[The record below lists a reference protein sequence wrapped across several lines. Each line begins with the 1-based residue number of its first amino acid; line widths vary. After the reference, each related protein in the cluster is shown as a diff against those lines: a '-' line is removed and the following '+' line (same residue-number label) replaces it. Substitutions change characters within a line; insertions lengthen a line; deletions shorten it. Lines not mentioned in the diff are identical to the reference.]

1 MKSATFSGGIH
12 PPERKEGASGRKTV
26 IVPRPAEI
34 VIPVNQHFG
43 PPLTPIVS
51 VGDHVVRGQK
61 IAEGEGPMAVPV
73 HASLS
78 GTVRKIEPRVQSNAA
93 EGLCVIIETDV
104 DQGQH
109 AFLTKYDPFN
119 ISREEALVRIR
130 ECGIV
135 GMGGAAFPTAVKLDP
150 PAGKKIGLVIAN
162 GAECE
167 PYLCADESS
176 MEENAE
182 KIVVGLALAI
192 RVSGASA
199 GIIAIEDNKK
209 RLAPA
214 LERAVVDHGRG
225 ADIAVRVLKTKYP
238 QGGEKMLI
246 ATLTGR
252 EVPSGGLPADVGCIV
267 QNVGTLIAITDAM
280 VEGRPLID
288 RPLTVSGGAVRQ
300 PENVI
305 APIGTSAAHLTATVV
320 RLSQEPRK
328 IVFGGPMMGVAVPND
343 SVPVQKNTSGILF
356 LSAAEADPPA
366 REEGPCIRCGKCMR
380 SCSCR
385 LSPTLLNAAL
395 EARDFARAEKIGLMD
410 CVECGSCA
418 YVCPSRIRL
427 AQRFRS
433 GKQVLRLIKQ
443 REAAHA
449 R

>member
-1 MKSATFSGGIH
+1 MKSATFSGGVH
-12 PPERKEGASGRKTV
+12 PPERKEGASGRKAL
-26 IVPRPAEI
+26 IVPRPAEL

-43 PPLTPIVS
+43 PPLKPIVA

-61 IAEGEGPMAVPV
+61 IADGEGALAVPV

-78 GTVRKIEPRVQSNAA
+78 GTVRKIEPRIQSNAL
-93 EGLCVIIETDV
+93 EGPCIIIETDA

-119 ISREEALVRIR
+119 VSREEALTRIR

-135 GMGGAAFPTAVKLDP
+135 GMGGAGFPTAVKLNP
-150 PAGKKIGLVIAN
+150 PEGKTIRVVIAN

-176 MEENAE
+176 MESNAE
-182 KIVVGLALAI
+182 KIVVGLALAM
-192 RVSGASA
+192 RLCGAKE

-209 RLAPA
+209 RLLPT
-214 LERAVVDHGRG
+214 LERAVVDHGEG
-225 ADIAVRVLKTKYP
+225 ADIAVRSLKTKYP

-246 ATLTGR
+246 SVLTGR
-252 EVPSGGLPADVGCIV
+252 EVPSGGLPADAGCIV
-267 QNVGTLIAITDAM
+267 QNVATLIAITDSM
-280 VEGRPLID
+280 IEGRPLID
-288 RPLTVSGGAVRQ
+288 RPLTVSGGAVKQ
-300 PENVI
+300 PENLIV
-305 APIGTSAAHLTATVV
+305 PIGTTAAHLTATVV
-320 RLSQEPRK
+320 QLALEPRK

-366 REEGPCIRCGKCMR
+366 REEGPCIRCGKCMV

-395 EARDFARAEKIGLMD
+395 EARDYSRAEKIGLMD
-410 CVECGSCA
+410 CVECGTCA

-427 AQRFRS
+427 VQRFRA
-433 GKQVLRLIKQ
+433 GKQLLRIMKQ
-443 REAAHA
+443 KEAARA
-449 R
+449 